1 MSNVFD
7 TAKKTWSKPLMKGA
21 PPSPRDSHSCTTVGN
36 RLFVFGGTDGTTPL
50 KDLHVLDTSCN
61 TWIVPAVSGEGP
73 DAREGHSATLVDKRL
88 FIFGGCGKS
97 SDTHQELYFNDLYI
111 LDTEKFIWERAIT
124 SGTPPSPRDSHT
136 CSSWNRKI
144 IVLGGEDQSDCYLS
158 DVYMLDAEA
167 LVWKQVNTSGQML
180 APRAGHTTVL
190 VGSCLFV
197 FGGFT
202 DSRNLY
208 DDLHVLNVGT
218 STWSRVVTTN
228 KGPSARFSVAGD
240 CLDEQSGIIAFIGGC
255 NRHLEALDDM
265 YYLHTSMK
273 RENGL
278 TEQMQDKSSGRRVFN
293 MCPENN
299 LPAKE
304 PEKNNNV
311 NMQGLKS
318 DPSPFTP
325 LQTQTSDS
333 SSALKVPFE
342 ATITEENQHGYS
354 IETIIDGKLFRGV
367 VFSSTALPY
376 QDGRNYPKKRRMRK
390 GYEGIKL
397 SEHQPLSNTPR
408 VIPQETKTSGQ
419 EQITATYAKGSASKA
434 SSTDILVMGLTKSTT
449 TAGPHLPNMAS
460 ENVEPQL
467 HSSRNLEAGFQNMGS
482 LKSPFAIMINDSKKS
497 YVSPVKDLTTTQ
509 IMQPL
514 SMPLETLKIDS
525 EKLEMSQMPTED
537 LKPSP
542 VPSETLKDAGI
553 SDETP
558 ATDKDQHPDLL
569 SQGYGVDRF

>member
-111 LDTEKFIWERAIT
+111 LDT
-124 SGTPPSPRDSHT
+124 
-136 CSSWNRKI
+136 
-144 IVLGGEDQSDCYLS
+144 
-158 DVYMLDAEA
+158 EA

-325 LQTQTSDS
+325 LQTQTNESNLSASPISGDS

>member
-1 MSNVFD
+1 MVWWECVHGSGRRETSKIGGAGRRRYRAHGRVRWAATLATPVSSEGSLTSTSFGAGYGCRQQPDQTMSNVFD

-208 DDLHVLNVGT
+208 DDLHVLNVEEKIASFTTFTQNFRKENVNTNHLLLLSLRGLDWIQSLSCENGVILELHQSRPIRLPIGGPRLPT
-218 STWSRVVTTN
+218 SSRIPKPPPRTQGGVISNLGCGVAAAVVAMGAGS
-228 KGPSARFSVAGD
+228 KVMRSMSVAPAESAMAE
-240 CLDEQSGIIAFIGGC
+240 LEQE
-255 NRHLEALDDM
+255 LEIF
-265 YYLHTSMK
+265 
-273 RENGL
+273 
-278 TEQMQDKSSGRRVFN
+278 RR
-293 MCPENN
+293 
-299 LPAKE
+299 
-304 PEKNNNV
+304 
-311 NMQGLKS
+311 
-318 DPSPFTP
+318 
-325 LQTQTSDS
+325 
-333 SSALKVPFE
+333 
-342 ATITEENQHGYS
+342 
-354 IETIIDGKLFRGV
+354 R
-367 VFSSTALPY
+367 
-376 QDGRNYPKKRRMRK
+376 
-390 GYEGIKL
+390 
-397 SEHQPLSNTPR
+397 
-408 VIPQETKTSGQ
+408 
-419 EQITATYAKGSASKA
+419 
-434 SSTDILVMGLTKSTT
+434 
-449 TAGPHLPNMAS
+449 
-460 ENVEPQL
+460 
-467 HSSRNLEAGFQNMGS
+467 
-482 LKSPFAIMINDSKKS
+482 
-497 YVSPVKDLTTTQ
+497 
-509 IMQPL
+509 
-514 SMPLETLKIDS
+514 
-525 EKLEMSQMPTED
+525 
-537 LKPSP
+537 
-542 VPSETLKDAGI
+542 
-553 SDETP
+553 
-558 ATDKDQHPDLL
+558 
-569 SQGYGVDRF
+569 